1 MINQIYTH
9 FCLFAGAGGMSYGLS
24 KGHARIGVTR
34 AQLRCVGG
42 IDSDPYAVQDFTR
55 LTGTKGTC
63 LDLFDRYDY
72 ERFHGE
78 PPPLMWKEATPADIL
93 EAAGGIYPDILALSP
108 PCKGFSG
115 LLNNKYASSGKYD
128 ALNSLTIRGLLLAL
142 AAFQDDPP
150 SLIIFEN
157 VPRIQTRG
165 RAFLDIV
172 DASLRSYGYS
182 VAHTV
187 HDCGKLGGLG
197 QTRTR
202 FLLVARH
209 TAKVPP
215 FLYEPPM
222 RRLKSIGEI
231 LENEPLP
238 GTHSPMHVV
247 PRLTRKTWIRLA
259 MIEAGKDWRSLRN
272 LEIDDKGFV
281 KDYRLSE
288 YPILDPRSSRPLGS
302 YQPYGVA
309 PLTKPSHAITAQSLP
324 GTGSYSIPDP
334 TWDRVCHNNVFRL
347 VHWDHTSNAITA
359 GNGPSAGGLNVS
371 DPRPTGSRQGN
382 GRYRITKWDESSGC
396 VLARSDTHQG
406 AAELADPRWPA
417 HINDK
422 RAFANAGHY
431 GVNPWG
437 STAPTII
444 SRSKYDA
451 GRFSVADPRWLNAQ
465 TEMMIISP
473 DDTWHRPLTTYE
485 LAILQGFPSDLELS
499 TSSHA
504 RWRQRIGNAVPPPTA
519 EAIGNEMATTLLL
532 NELGESFQLSSA
544 PIWVQQLRRAI
555 GANL

>member
-1 MINQIYTH
+1 MPSPHNRY
-9 FCLFAGAGGMSYGLS
+9 LAPA
-24 KGHARIGVTR
+24 
-34 AQLRCVGG
+34 
-42 IDSDPYAVQDFTR
+42 
-55 LTGTKGTC
+55 LTAFPTQHGT
-63 LDLFDRYDY
+63 
-72 ERFHGE
+72 
-78 PPPLMWKEATPADIL
+78 
-93 EAAGGIYPDILALSP
+93 
-108 PCKGFSG
+108 
-115 LLNNKYASSGKYD
+115 
-128 ALNSLTIRGLLLAL
+128 
-142 AAFQDDPP
+142 
-150 SLIIFEN
+150 
-157 VPRIQTRG
+157 V
-165 RAFLDIV
+165 
-172 DASLRSYGYS
+172 
-182 VAHTV
+182 
-187 HDCGKLGGLG
+187 
-197 QTRTR
+197 
-202 FLLVARH
+202 
-209 TAKVPP
+209 
-215 FLYEPPM
+215 
-222 RRLKSIGEI
+222 
-231 LENEPLP
+231 
-238 GTHSPMHVV
+238 
-247 PRLTRKTWIRLA
+247 
-259 MIEAGKDWRSLRN
+259 
-272 LEIDDKGFV
+272 
-281 KDYRLSE
+281 
-288 YPILDPRSSRPLGS
+288 
-302 YQPYGVA
+302 
-309 PLTKPSHAITAQSLP
+309 
-324 GTGSYSIPDP
+324 
-334 TWDRVCHNNVFRL
+334 
-347 VHWDHTSNAITA
+347 
-359 GNGPSAGGLNVS
+359 
-371 DPRPTGSRQGN
+371 SRQGS